1 VLSIM
6 WALLI
11 WGSIA
16 LGVLMVLGR
25 LWAGPPARPGT
36 EARARLDDE
45 LTAIDAEIERLQRRT

>member
-1 VLSIM
+1 VLSVV

-11 WGSIA
+11 WSSIA
-16 LGVLMVLGR
+16 VGVLMVLGR

-45 LTAIDAEIERLQRRT
+45 LTAIDAEIEQLQHRK

>member
-1 VLSIM
+1 VLSVV

-36 EARARLDDE
+36 EARASLEKE
-45 LTAIDAEIERLQRRT
+45 LTAIDAEIERLERRK

>member
-1 VLSIM
+1 MLSIV

-16 LGVLMVLGR
+16 AGVLLVLGR

-36 EARARLDDE
+36 EARARLDNE
-45 LTAIDAEIERLQRRT
+45 LTAIDAEIERLQRRR